1 MLSRCRGRDMA
12 HLRLA
17 PTRAGPNARLDDQ
30 HHPQDLSVPFRAG
43 PSPLPRGSSPP
54 PVPRL
59 APPMMLEV
67 RVFSLRNS
75 RKRTRTGVSAVAVFA
90 ALSLAACSSGDGGSD
105 GAATGTPDGDSGD
118 DVQLVL
124 AIRSLS
130 NPYHANWVEGA
141 EIFAESVDKDLTV
154 LSDDGDSQKQLSQ
167 IRSLIASGQTI
178 ALNVDPNTSSD
189 TQAIVRAVTDA
200 GGYVVTQW
208 NKPDDLLPPDVGDNW
223 VSHISFDGDESGY
236 QIATAL
242 FEEMGGEGGI
252 IALQGILDNVPAQQR
267 FAGLQRALEE
277 YPDIELLDDQTAQW
291 DRNTGYSV
299 TQTLLTKHGEDVQGI
314 WAANDNMALGAL
326 EALKAAGRGGGEVPI
341 VGVDAVPE
349 ALDEI
354 SSGEN
359 GYLATVT
366 TDAWWQGGA
375 PLALA
380 YQAAIGEYDVADASD
395 EQRAFYGTQFLV
407 TQDNVDEHMSAPTAE
422 ELQPDLDDPFLRSVG
437 PIE

>member
-1 MLSRCRGRDMA
+1 M
-12 HLRLA
+12 
-17 PTRAGPNARLDDQ
+17 
-30 HHPQDLSVPFRAG
+30 
-43 PSPLPRGSSPP
+43 
-54 PVPRL
+54 
-59 APPMMLEV
+59 
-67 RVFSLRNS
+67 
-75 RKRTRTGVSAVAVFA
+75 SAVAVFA